1 METFKK
7 KYQDALEVN
16 VTLRSDQENLI
27 DQIKEMEEIS
37 SREMA
42 QLVEEIKKMVENE
55 VRYIQPDLHCL
66 MHLDCGCNQPTVIE
80 GSDYSGLFWY
90 LTIDHN

>member
-37 SREMA
+37 SREIA

-55 VRYIQPDLHCL
+55 VRYTGIYNLIFIVWC
-66 MHLDCGCNQPTVIE
+66 T
-80 GSDYSGLFWY
+80 
-90 LTIDHN
+90 